1 MKNTRLIRSVGG
13 AAAILAVAGGPSQ
26 AQEVITLKFAQAV
39 PSTHHVAVHG
49 AKPFI
54 EKATALSKGRLK
66 FEWYPGQQLGKAKDM
81 LTLLQSGVADIADI
95 VPSYTPDKLPLTGVA
110 ELPNASTSS
119 CEGTRVFQA
128 LTRPGAFL
136 AKNEY
141 DRQKV
146 RVLMAASYV
155 PYKIMTATKMVAK
168 IEDMSGLKIRTSGG
182 ASDSIPRA
190 LGAVAVRMSGP
201 ELHEAMTRGTV
212 DGAQYPFISAKS
224 FDLIGAIQNVV
235 VGVNIGT
242 LTTAFA
248 ISDAAWNKLP
258 PDLQKVVAQAGE
270 EVAKELCT
278 YMDEQ
283 EKAVQA
289 SFAEKYH
296 VSTISADDAKAWEAK
311 LDVVAGEW
319 KSRLEGRGRPAAEA
333 IAAWS
338 SARSK

>member
-1 MKNTRLIRSVGG
+1 MKNRSFVRSVGG
-13 AAAILAVAGGPSQ
+13 AAALLIVGSGSSHA
-26 AQEVITLKFAQAV
+26 EDVITLKFAQAV

-66 FEWYPGQQLGKAKDM
+66 FEWYPGQQLGKAQDM

-110 ELPNASTSS
+110 ELPNASMSS
-119 CEGTRVFQA
+119 CEGTRLFQA

-136 AKNEY
+136 AKSEY

-146 RVLMAASYV
+146 RVLMGAAYV
-155 PYKIMTATKMVAK
+155 PYKIMTATKAVSK

-190 LGAVAVRMSGP
+190 LGAVSVRMSGP

-212 DGAQYPFISAKS
+212 DGALYPFISAKS
-224 FDLIGAIQNVV
+224 FDLIGPIKNVV

-248 ISDAAWNKLP
+248 ISDATWNKLP
-258 PDLQKVVAQAGE
+258 PDLQKVIVQAGD

-283 EKAVQA
+283 EKEVQA
-289 SFAEKYH
+289 SFAKTYH
-296 VSTISADDAKAWEAK
+296 VTTISADDAKAWQSRLE
-311 LDVVAGEW
+311 VVASEW